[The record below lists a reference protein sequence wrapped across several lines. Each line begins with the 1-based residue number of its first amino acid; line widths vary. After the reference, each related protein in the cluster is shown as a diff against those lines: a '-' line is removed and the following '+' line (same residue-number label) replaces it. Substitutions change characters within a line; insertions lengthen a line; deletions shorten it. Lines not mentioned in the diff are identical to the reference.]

1 MQNQSKKQRLKSLL
15 KSRNARRVYRAFWFT
30 IGTGIAF
37 LGAGSIQGYSALESA
52 RFGATGALLGLI
64 GALAFIYASKGD
76 ITDKDYDST
85 INSAIESVNSRTA
98 EKETKRNK

>member
-1 MQNQSKKQRLKSLL
+1 MKSQSKNQRLKNLL
-15 KSRNARRVYRAFWFT
+15 KSRNAKRVYRAAAFT
-30 IGTGIAF
+30 LGTGIAF

-76 ITDKDYDST
+76 VPDKDFDAT
-85 INSAIESVNSRTA
+85 INSAIESVTSKTPD
-98 EKETKRNK
+98 KDKKTDK

>member
-1 MQNQSKKQRLKSLL
+1 MKNQSKNQRLKNLL
-15 KSRNARRVYRAFWFT
+15 RSRTAKRVYRAFWFT

-64 GALAFIYASKGD
+64 GALAFIYASKAE
-76 ITDKDYDST
+76 ISDKDYDST

-98 EKETKRNK
+98 EKDTKTTK

>member
-1 MQNQSKKQRLKSLL
+1 MKNQPKSQRLKSLL
-15 KSRNARRVYRAFWFT
+15 KSRIAKRVYRAAAFT
-30 IGTGIAF
+30 LGTGIAF

-76 ITDKDYDST
+76 VTDQDYDAT

-98 EKETKRNK
+98 EKDTKRTK